1 MLGWAV
7 RLVALVLLAIGVLVR
22 IAPPPERAPSPTAE
36 ETTISDYRADFTLD
50 REGNLTVV
58 ERLSVEFPF
67 GGKHGIFRFF
77 DTRDDNDLHARR
89 VPEDVTVTRDGSLEP
104 MELSTEKS
112 GRYVVAKIG
121 SADATLLPG
130 THVYELRYR
139 IDGVLLPG
147 PTDDTSTFTWNL
159 IPGGWQQAITSARL
173 TVSLP
178 AAAGDVRCAVGWGAT
193 DGCTPRGEGT
203 RTLVVR
209 AGPLLPRTPL
219 AITADLPIRTPPAGH
234 TLPWTQRLDPVL
246 GRSLPL
252 AALVLLAALAAAVA
266 GFVLSL
272 RTREPKPPFPLQ
284 YAPPDRIGPAQG
296 VYVLTERT
304 GNRSFVASL
313 LQAAEHG
320 AVSLERSGKSWT
332 IADSRGSDGWTGLD
346 QVTMS
351 VAGLIP
357 GPGAAF
363 TAGRKDVTAG
373 KALQKQLEKLTAAT
387 KSWGTRQGLVVPSGP
402 GAVGGLLVIG
412 AAVLAAVLCIGD
424 PLSMTATALVPGLFA
439 IGAAELVLPGA
450 GTVRTRAGRDLWSR
464 LGGFRRVLSTP
475 SSIERFGF
483 SGREELYTSYLPWA
497 VAFDCADEWA
507 AKFRLETGSEPPA
520 PAYLGGY
527 AGDCGGGVDSM
538 VGDFSSTLSS
548 AISSYEATQS
558 SSSGG
563 GGGFSGGGGG
573 GGGGGGSW

>member
-7 RLVALVLLAIGVLVR
+7 RLVALVLLAVGVLVR
-22 IAPPPERAPSPTAE
+22 VAPTPEQAPSPTYE

-50 REGNLTVV
+50 REGDLTVV
-58 ERLSVEFPF
+58 ERLAVDFPF

-89 VPEDVTVTRDGSLEP
+89 VPEDITVTRDGALEP
-104 MELSTEKS
+104 TELSTEKS

-121 SADATLLPG
+121 SPDVTLTPG

-147 PTDDTSTFTWNL
+147 PDDESSTFTWNL
-159 IPGGWQQAITSARL
+159 IPGGWQQPISSARL
-173 TVSLP
+173 TVGLP
-178 AAAGDVRCAVGWGAT
+178 AAAAEVRCAVGWGAT
-193 DGCTPRGEGT
+193 DGCSPRGEGT
-203 RTLVVR
+203 QTLVVR
-209 AGPLLPRTPL
+209 AGPLPPRTPVTV
-219 AITADLPIRTPPAGH
+219 TADLPIATPPAGN

-252 AALVLLAALAAAVA
+252 AALVLLASVAAAVA

-272 RTREPKPPFPLQ
+272 RTREPKPPYPLQ
-284 YAPPDRIGPAQG
+284 YAPPDGIGPAQG
-296 VYVLTERT
+296 VYVLTERI
-304 GNRSFVASL
+304 GKRSFVASL

-332 IADSRGSDGWTGLD
+332 IADARGSDGWSGLD
-346 QVTMS
+346 QVTMT

-373 KALQKQLEKLTAAT
+373 KALQKQLEKLTSSA

-402 GAVGGLLVIG
+402 GALGGLLVIG
-412 AAVLAAVLCIGD
+412 AAVLAGFLCIAD
-424 PLSMTATALVPGLFA
+424 PFSMTAMALVPGLFA
-439 IGAAELVLPGA
+439 VGAAELVLPGA
-450 GTVRTRAGRDLWSR
+450 GTIRTRAGREMWSR

-475 SSIERFGF
+475 SSVERFGF
-483 SGREELYTSYLPWA
+483 SGREELYTAYLPWA

-507 AKFRLETGSEPPA
+507 EKFRVETGSEPPA

-527 AGDCGGGVDSM
+527 AGGWGGGVDSM

-548 AISSYEATQS
+548 AISSYEASQS